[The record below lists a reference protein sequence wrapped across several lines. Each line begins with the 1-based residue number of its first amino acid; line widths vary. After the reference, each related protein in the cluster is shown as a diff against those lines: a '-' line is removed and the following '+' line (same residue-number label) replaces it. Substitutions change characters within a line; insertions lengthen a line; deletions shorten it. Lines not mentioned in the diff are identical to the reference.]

1 LNPVPADLKA
11 RVLTTNIDL
20 EEGTCS
26 VDLLESSAD
35 YFALSLAEARL
46 ILKEVAVAAAS
57 WRTIALQVGATAREI
72 QRMASA
78 FEHDALHQALA
89 LP

>member
-1 LNPVPADLKA
+1 M
-11 RVLTTNIDL
+11 LTTNIDL

-46 ILKEVAVAAAS
+46 ILKEVAVATAS
-57 WRTIALQVGATAREI
+57 RRTIALQVGATAHEI

-78 FEHDALHQALA
+78 LEHDALHQALT